1 MKYGHSAARVAAEIN
16 HEAEALGYTIKL
28 GRAHYDV
35 KRRNYIIMKRHRLQY
50 LNEIERI
57 HCIYSSYATG
67 FIVYAQE
74 IAARTQQYW
83 PPIKHAEHP
92 IPNHSRYHNFT
103 PYGDVALSR
112 RNKKILKIAK
122 LFY

>member
-67 FIVYAQE
+67 FTVLV
-74 IAARTQQYW
+74 
-83 PPIKHAEHP
+83 PIKHAEHP

-112 RNKKILKIAK
+112 RNKKTLKIAK